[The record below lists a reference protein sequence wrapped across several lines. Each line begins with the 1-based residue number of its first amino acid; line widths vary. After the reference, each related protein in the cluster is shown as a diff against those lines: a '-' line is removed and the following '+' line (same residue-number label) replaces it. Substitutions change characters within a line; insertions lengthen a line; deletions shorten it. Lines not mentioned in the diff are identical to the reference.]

1 MKVSTRG
8 TYALKA
14 MTYLA
19 KNYDESK
26 FISLNEIAIAN
37 NIPIKY
43 LEKIFNILNKHTFF
57 ITLRG
62 NEGGYRLARKPE
74 EYKISDILSITEKTV
89 APVECVK
96 DGTTCTHRNECST
109 FSFWKGLYDVEKNYL
124 DSKTLKDLM

>member
-43 LEKIFNILNKHTFF
+43 LEKIFNILNKH
-57 ITLRG
+57 
-62 NEGGYRLARKPE
+62 
-74 EYKISDILSITEKTV
+74 
-89 APVECVK
+89 
-96 DGTTCTHRNECST
+96 
-109 FSFWKGLYDVEKNYL
+109 
-124 DSKTLKDLM
+124 